1 MVANMKVGFK
11 FIAVSL
17 IASTLLYAE
26 TQGTDKAVQEAID
39 SYRNKEFNKSYNLFN
54 EAISRYG
61 QNPQLF
67 FYYGRSALETK
78 RYEDAIEAFEKVLI
92 LDPSHTRTKLEL
104 ARAYYEIGQYD
115 ESKRLLKSAKED
127 PTLPPKVKKS
137 VNNLLTNISM
147 KKKESI
153 INGFAMI
160 GVNYDSNVYAD
171 TGETEFGVPLLNIQV
186 TGNKEKDDYYNSNI
200 IGVNHIKD
208 IGEVGSWVWK
218 SNGILLNNNYRRYTD
233 KNLFGIVLTTGPSYF
248 GKDYELYFPFSAS
261 KIWQSGVSYVTDF
274 SQGARWTRKVDKT
287 FTFSAGY
294 KYSGILYAEQNKD
307 KDYRQHAFNMSAT
320 KFFTPKW
327 NIALGAKLA
336 TSKGTNLEK
345 ATEGNTG
352 SNNKE
357 GSINTTYQVTDNL
370 SFTVGALFRNT
381 SYKEIDVFFGN
392 IREDNYQSYSL
403 STLYSLN
410 ETSSI
415 KASVADIQNHSN
427 HGPYDYDKRTAGINY
442 ILTF

>member
-1 MVANMKVGFK
+1 MKVKFK

-17 IASTLLYAE
+17 IASTLLYAD
-26 TQGTDKAVQEAID
+26 TPAKDKTVQEAID
-39 SYRNKEFNKSYNLFN
+39 NYRNKQFSKSYNLFN

-78 RYEDAIEAFEKVLI
+78 RYEQAIEAFEKVLI
-92 LDPSHTRTKLEL
+92 LNPSHTRTKLEL

-115 ESKRLLKSAKED
+115 EAKRLLESAQSD
-127 PTLPPKVKKS
+127 PALPAKVKKS
-137 VNNLLTNISM
+137 VKNLLTNISM

-160 GVNYDSNVYAD
+160 GVNYDSNVYAGNED
-171 TGETEFGVPLLNIQV
+171 DFGVFIPAVGNIQLE
-186 TGNKEKDDYYNSNI
+186 GSKAQEDYYNSNI
-200 IGVNHIKD
+200 IGLNHIKD

-248 GKDYELYFPFSAS
+248 GKDYELYFPFSVS
-261 KIWQSGVSYVTDF
+261 KIWQGGSSYVNDI
-274 SQGARWTRKVDKT
+274 SQGVRWTRRVDET

-294 KYSGILYAEQNKD
+294 KFSKAFYTQEQNNNND
-307 KDYRQHAFNMSAT
+307 NAQHAFTMSAT

-327 NIALGAKLA
+327 NVALGAKLA
-336 TSKGTNLEK
+336 SSK
-345 ATEGNTG
+345 ATRNDTGQTGNDE
-352 SNNKE
+352 KE
-357 GSINTTYQVTDNL
+357 GSINTTYQATDNL
-370 SFTVGALFRNT
+370 SFTVGALFRNK
-381 SYKEIDVFFGN
+381 SYNVADTLYGYGTQ
-392 IREDNYQSYSL
+392 RDDNYQSYSL
-403 STLYSLN
+403 STLYSLSDS
-410 ETSSI
+410 SSI
-415 KASVADIQNHSN
+415 KASVADMQNHSN
-427 HGPYDYDKRTAGINY
+427 QGAFDYDKTTVGINY

>member
-1 MVANMKVGFK
+1 MKVKFK

-26 TQGTDKAVQEAID
+26 TPNNDKQVQEAID
-39 SYRNKEFNKSYNLFN
+39 NYRNKQFSKSYNLFN

-78 RYEDAIEAFEKVLI
+78 RYEQAIEAFEKVLI
-92 LDPSHTRTKLEL
+92 LNPSHTRTKLEL

-115 ESKRLLKSAKED
+115 EAKRLLESAQSD
-127 PTLPPKVKKS
+127 PALPAKVKKS
-137 VNNLLTNISM
+137 VKNLLTNISM

-171 TGETEFGVPLLNIQV
+171 TGETEFGVPLLNINV
-186 TGNKEKDDYYNSNI
+186 TGNKERGDYYNSNI

-218 SNGILLNNNYRRYTD
+218 SNGILLNNNYKQYTD

-248 GKDYELYFPFSAS
+248 GKDYELYFPFSVS
-261 KIWQSGVSYVTDF
+261 KIWQGGSSYVNDI
-274 SQGARWTRKVDKT
+274 SQGARWTRKVDET

-294 KYSGILYAEQNKD
+294 KFSKVSYAQEQNND
-307 KDYRQHAFNMSAT
+307 KDYVQNAFTLSAT

-336 TSKGTNLEK
+336 SSKGTRLQP

-352 SNNKE
+352 NSEKE
-357 GSINTTYQVTDNL
+357 GSINTTYQVTDSL
-370 SFTVGALFRNT
+370 SFTAGALFRNL
-381 SYKEIDVFFGN
+381 SYNEVDVFFGN
-392 IREDNYQSYSL
+392 TREDNYQSYSL
-403 STLYSLN
+403 STLYSLSDS
-410 ETSSI
+410 SSI
-415 KASVADIQNHSN
+415 KASVSDIQNHSN
-427 HGPYDYDKRTAGINY
+427 HGPYDYDKRTAGVNY

>member
-1 MVANMKVGFK
+1 MKVKFK

-26 TQGTDKAVQEAID
+26 TPNNDKQVQEAID
-39 SYRNKEFNKSYNLFN
+39 NYRNKQFSKSYNLFN

-78 RYEDAIEAFEKVLI
+78 RYEQAIEAFEKVLI
-92 LDPSHTRTKLEL
+92 LNPSHTRTKLEL

-115 ESKRLLKSAKED
+115 EAKRLLESAQSD
-127 PTLPPKVKKS
+127 PALPAKVKKS
-137 VNNLLTNISM
+137 VKNLLTNISM

-171 TGETEFGVPLLNIQV
+171 TGETELGIPMLPGFIG
-186 TGNKEKDDYYNSNI
+186 GREKEDYYNSNI

-248 GKDYELYFPFSAS
+248 GKDYELYFPFSVS
-261 KIWQSGVSYVTDF
+261 KIWQGGSSYV
-274 SQGARWTRKVDKT
+274 
-287 FTFSAGY
+287 
-294 KYSGILYAEQNKD
+294 
-307 KDYRQHAFNMSAT
+307 
-320 KFFTPKW
+320 
-327 NIALGAKLA
+327 
-336 TSKGTNLEK
+336 
-345 ATEGNTG
+345 
-352 SNNKE
+352 
-357 GSINTTYQVTDNL
+357 
-370 SFTVGALFRNT
+370 
-381 SYKEIDVFFGN
+381 
-392 IREDNYQSYSL
+392 
-403 STLYSLN
+403 
-410 ETSSI
+410 
-415 KASVADIQNHSN
+415 
-427 HGPYDYDKRTAGINY
+427 
-442 ILTF
+442 